1 MEFSGGSGVRV
12 LVAGGGISGTVT
24 AMALKLAGHDPV
36 VFEAYAS
43 GGEDIGAFLT
53 IMHNGMD
60 ALRAIGADGPVI
72 DASFAA
78 YGVELVVPTGETVGR
93 REFDT
98 EGLDGPRTLTR
109 ATLYRVL
116 QDEAARRGIT
126 LDRGRRLTGVQTGPD
141 GVTAEFADGTTET
154 GDVLIGADGLRS
166 VVRRLIDPAADE
178 PRYTGLT
185 VVYGYTQAAGLP
197 AAPGIYRMVRG
208 SKAAFGFTTDPDGAT
223 FWFARIPDGERS
235 RAEIAAVTPAG
246 WREFAHAAFA
256 GEPLPCAEIIA
267 ATGDEV
273 FGGHSYDVPETRV
286 WSTPGMVLVG
296 DAAHAASPAS
306 AQGASMA
313 LEDSV
318 VLAKCLRDLPDP
330 ASAFAAF
337 EGLRRERVEKLVA
350 AGAGQ
355 NVADGTDWLYSHH
368 IDWDAKIE
376 G

>member
-1 MEFSGGSGVRV
+1 VRV

-78 YGVELVVPTGETVGR
+78 HGVELVLPTGETAGR

-116 QDEAARRGIT
+116 QDEAARRGVT
-126 LDRGRRLTGVQTGPD
+126 LDRGRRLTGAKTGPD
-141 GVTAEFADGTTET
+141 GVTAEFADGTTEA
-154 GDVLIGADGLRS
+154 GDVLIGADGLHS

-185 VVYGYTQAAGLP
+185 VVYGYTRAPGLP
-197 AAPGIYRMVRG
+197 SAPGIYRMVRG
-208 SKAAFGFTTDPDGAT
+208 SKAAFGFTTDPGGAT
-223 FWFARIPDGERS
+223 FWFARIPDEERP
-235 RAEIAAVTPAG
+235 RAEIAAVSPAG

-256 GEPLPCAEIIA
+256 GEPLPCADIIA

-286 WSTPGMVLVG
+286 WSTPEMVLIG

-330 ASAFAAF
+330 ASAFAAY

-355 NVADGTDWLYSHH
+355 NVADGTDWLYAHH
-368 IDWDAKIE
+368 IDWDAKI
-376 G
+376 GG